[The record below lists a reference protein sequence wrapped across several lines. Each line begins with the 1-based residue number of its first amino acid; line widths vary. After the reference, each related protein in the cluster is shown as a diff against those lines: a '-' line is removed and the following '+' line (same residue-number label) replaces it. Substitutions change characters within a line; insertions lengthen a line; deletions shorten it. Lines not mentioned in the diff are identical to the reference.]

1 MAQILVRK
9 LDKDVVERLKKRA
22 KKQGRSL
29 EAEARI
35 VLEQAVKLDTEFP
48 ARLDMAAAAK
58 LAARIRARFKGR
70 TFSDSADLIR
80 EDRDR

>member
-35 VLEQAVKLDTEFP
+35 LLEQAVRLDAEP
-48 ARLDMAAAAK
+48 AVRLDMAAAAK

-70 TFSDSADLIR
+70 TFSDSVELLR
-80 EDRDR
+80 GDRDR